1 MAAKIY
7 QPFFAITQQ
16 KVALFGIIYFLVR
29 NGGAKDAGRTL
40 TVYGTY
46 ADDLSLA
53 DLSNFTFAV
62 SGNAVTPTSAVE
74 FYSDAACTQAISGT
88 SAASA
93 YWKAT
98 FAKDISA
105 GSFTVTG
112 KNSYGTISLMVAVND
127 GNVSKVEFLANTE
140 SFASKVNDYVKSN
153 YPSSKTDA
161 IYIGINDSNSNDID
175 SLSIDNVSD
184 MDTKCGATY
193 GALLVKKLVLAAA
206 SAEILS

>member
-1 MAAKIY
+1 MKYLKTASVLAVISLICAAIIAAFSLLTSQKIKDNSKQKEQETY
-7 QPFFAITQQ
+7 KVIYDDYSYSKDVTKNLSKETLDYDLIEKAIIAYD
-16 KVALFGIIYFLVR
+16 VNDNEL
-29 NGGAKDAGRTL
+29 
-40 TVYGTY
+40 GT
-46 ADDLSLA
+46 
-53 DLSNFTFAV
+53 
-62 SGNAVTPTSAVE
+62 
-74 FYSDAACTQAISGT
+74 I
-88 SAASA
+88 
-93 YWKAT
+93 
-98 FAKDISA
+98 
-105 GSFTVTG
+105 FTVTG

-127 GNVSKVEFLANTE
+127 GNVYKVEFLSNTE

>member
-1 MAAKIY
+1 MKYLKTASVLAVISLICAAIIAAFSLLTSQKIKDNSKQKEQETY
-7 QPFFAITQQ
+7 KVIYDDYSYSKDVTSNLSKETLDYDLIEKAIIAYD
-16 KVALFGIIYFLVR
+16 VNDNEL
-29 NGGAKDAGRTL
+29 
-40 TVYGTY
+40 GT
-46 ADDLSLA
+46 
-53 DLSNFTFAV
+53 
-62 SGNAVTPTSAVE
+62 
-74 FYSDAACTQAISGT
+74 I
-88 SAASA
+88 
-93 YWKAT
+93 
-98 FAKDISA
+98 
-105 GSFTVTG
+105 FTVTG

-175 SLSIDNVSD
+175 SLSIDNVSG

>member
-1 MAAKIY
+1 MKYLKTASVLAVISLICAAIIAAFSLLTSQKIKDNSKQKEQETY
-7 QPFFAITQQ
+7 KVIYDDYSYSKDVTKNLSKETLDYDLIEKAIIAYD
-16 KVALFGIIYFLVR
+16 VNDNEL
-29 NGGAKDAGRTL
+29 
-40 TVYGTY
+40 GT
-46 ADDLSLA
+46 
-53 DLSNFTFAV
+53 
-62 SGNAVTPTSAVE
+62 
-74 FYSDAACTQAISGT
+74 I
-88 SAASA
+88 
-93 YWKAT
+93 
-98 FAKDISA
+98 
-105 GSFTVTG
+105 FTVTG

-161 IYIGINDSNSNDID
+161 IYIGINDSKSNDID

>member
-1 MAAKIY
+1 MKYLKTASVLAVISLICAAIIAAFSLLTSQKIKDNSKQKEQETY
-7 QPFFAITQQ
+7 KVIYDDYSYSKDVTKNLSKETLDYDLIEKAIIAYD
-16 KVALFGIIYFLVR
+16 VNDNEL
-29 NGGAKDAGRTL
+29 
-40 TVYGTY
+40 GT
-46 ADDLSLA
+46 
-53 DLSNFTFAV
+53 
-62 SGNAVTPTSAVE
+62 
-74 FYSDAACTQAISGT
+74 I
-88 SAASA
+88 
-93 YWKAT
+93 
-98 FAKDISA
+98 
-105 GSFTVTG
+105 FTVTG

-161 IYIGINDSNSNDID
+161 IYIGINDSKSNDID

-206 SAEILS
+206 SAEILD

>member
-1 MAAKIY
+1 MKYLKTASVLAVISLICAAIIAAFSLLTSQKIKDNSKQKEQETY
-7 QPFFAITQQ
+7 KVIYDDYSYSKDVTKNLSKETLDYDLIEKAIIAYD
-16 KVALFGIIYFLVR
+16 VNNNEL
-29 NGGAKDAGRTL
+29 
-40 TVYGTY
+40 GT
-46 ADDLSLA
+46 
-53 DLSNFTFAV
+53 
-62 SGNAVTPTSAVE
+62 
-74 FYSDAACTQAISGT
+74 I
-88 SAASA
+88 
-93 YWKAT
+93 
-98 FAKDISA
+98 
-105 GSFTVTG
+105 FTVTG

-127 GNVSKVEFLANTE
+127 GNVYKVEFLANTE

>member
-1 MAAKIY
+1 MKYLKTASVLAVISLICAAIIAAFSLLTSQKIKDNSKQKEQETY
-7 QPFFAITQQ
+7 KVIYDDYSYSKDVTSNLSKETLDYDLIEKAIIAYD
-16 KVALFGIIYFLVR
+16 VNNNEL
-29 NGGAKDAGRTL
+29 
-40 TVYGTY
+40 GT
-46 ADDLSLA
+46 
-53 DLSNFTFAV
+53 
-62 SGNAVTPTSAVE
+62 
-74 FYSDAACTQAISGT
+74 I
-88 SAASA
+88 
-93 YWKAT
+93 
-98 FAKDISA
+98 
-105 GSFTVTG
+105 FTVTG

>member
-1 MAAKIY
+1 MKYLKTASVLAVISLICAAIIAAFSLLTSQKIKDNSKQKEQETY
-7 QPFFAITQQ
+7 KVIYDDYSYSKDVTKNLSKETLDYDLIEKAIIAYD
-16 KVALFGIIYFLVR
+16 VNDNEL
-29 NGGAKDAGRTL
+29 
-40 TVYGTY
+40 GT
-46 ADDLSLA
+46 
-53 DLSNFTFAV
+53 
-62 SGNAVTPTSAVE
+62 
-74 FYSDAACTQAISGT
+74 I
-88 SAASA
+88 
-93 YWKAT
+93 
-98 FAKDISA
+98 
-105 GSFTVTG
+105 FTVTG

-161 IYIGINDSNSNDID
+161 IYIGINDSKSNDID

-206 SAEILS
+206 SAEILR

>member
-1 MAAKIY
+1 MKYLKTASVLAVISLICAAIIAAFSLLTSQKIKDNSKQKEQETY
-7 QPFFAITQQ
+7 KVIYDDYSYSKDVTKNLSKETLDYDLIEKAIIAYD
-16 KVALFGIIYFLVR
+16 VNDNEL
-29 NGGAKDAGRTL
+29 
-40 TVYGTY
+40 GT
-46 ADDLSLA
+46 
-53 DLSNFTFAV
+53 
-62 SGNAVTPTSAVE
+62 
-74 FYSDAACTQAISGT
+74 I
-88 SAASA
+88 
-93 YWKAT
+93 
-98 FAKDISA
+98 
-105 GSFTVTG
+105 FTVTG

-127 GNVSKVEFLANTE
+127 GKVSKVEFLANTE

-161 IYIGINDSNSNDID
+161 IYIGINDSKSNDID